1 MHKISNKFI
10 LGFYF
15 LCYSS
20 LIIGFYLNENST
32 GGAFLDYQNQNII
45 INFFV
50 DDFYKTLLTYDQFST
65 RHSPVLLILI
75 SLLKKIEFSDIIIRL
90 TYLHLNLLLPYFFYK
105 ILKTKFPSNKNF
117 LYFLLSCVL
126 FLSPTF
132 RSLSVW
138 PDSRILGLL
147 LFTISIFFYIK
158 FEKRQKY
165 KYAILNIIFY
175 TLSSYISPNFSVF
188 SIFFVFKFF
197 TTYRFS
203 LKFIYIILINVS
215 LCAPALIYLLS
226 LESNFLFKSAVPG
239 ASVDY
244 NLWFNYSNKILCI
257 STIIVFYLIPFL
269 ANNMVKINLQIISE
283 KKYFFLTTIFL
294 YLICL
299 YYFNYQL
306 EYTGGGIFF
315 QASNKFFSN
324 NYLFY
329 FISFL
334 SILICNYLGAI
345 NKFNYVVLFLIIL
358 SNPQLTIYHKYFDPF
373 LYIAFFSLFNLNIN
387 QKILCSNKTIIFFY
401 IFSAFFLIISLL
413 KS

>member
-1 MHKISNKFI
+1 MHKISDKFI

-20 LIIGFYLNENST
+20 LILGFYLNENST
-32 GGAFLDYQNQNII
+32 GGAFLDYQTHNII

-75 SLLKKIEFSDIIIRL
+75 SLLKKIESSDTIIRL
-90 TYLHLNLLLPYFFYK
+90 TYLHINLLLPYFFYK
-105 ILKTKFPSNKNF
+105 ILKIKFPSNKNF
-117 LYFLLSCVL
+117 VYFLLSCII

-197 TTYRFS
+197 ITYRLS
-203 LKFIYIILINVS
+203 LKFIYIILINII
-215 LCAPALIYLLS
+215 LCAPAFIYLLS
-226 LESNFLFKSAVPG
+226 LQSIFLFKSAVPG
-239 ASVDY
+239 GSVDY

-269 ANNMVKINLQIISE
+269 ATNMVKINLQIISE

-306 EYTGGGIFF
+306 EYGGGGIFF
-315 QASNKFFSN
+315 QMSNKFFSN

-334 SILICNYLGAI
+334 SILICNYLGSI
-345 NKFNYVVLFLIIL
+345 NKFNYLVLFLIIL

-373 LYIAFFSLFNLNIN
+373 LYIAFFSLFNLNID

-401 IFSAFFLIISLL
+401 IFSVFFLIISLL
-413 KS
+413 K

>member
-1 MHKISNKFI
+1 MHKISDKFI

-20 LIIGFYLNENST
+20 LILGFYLNENST
-32 GGAFLDYQNQNII
+32 GGAFLDYQNQNKI

-75 SLLKKIEFSDIIIRL
+75 SLLKKIEFSDTMIRL
-90 TYLHLNLLLPYFFYK
+90 TYLHINLLLPYFFYK
-105 ILKTKFPSNKNF
+105 ILKIKFPSNKNF
-117 LYFLLSCVL
+117 VLFLLSCII

-158 FEKRQKY
+158 FEKVQKY

-197 TTYRFS
+197 ITYRFS

-215 LCAPALIYLLS
+215 LCAPAFIYLLS
-226 LESNFLFKSAVPG
+226 LESNFLFKSAIAG

-244 NLWFNYSNKILCI
+244 NLWFNFSNKILCI

-269 ANNMVKINLQIISE
+269 ATNMVKINLQIISE

-306 EYTGGGIFF
+306 EYGGGGIFF
-315 QASNKFFSN
+315 QTSNKFFSN

-334 SILICNYLGAI
+334 SILICNYLGSI

-373 LYIAFFSLFNLNIN
+373 LYIAFFSLFNLNID

-413 KS
+413 K

>member
-1 MHKISNKFI
+1 MHKISKKFI
-10 LGFYF
+10 VGFYF

-20 LIIGFYLNENST
+20 LILGFYLNENST
-32 GGAFLDYQNQNII
+32 GGAFLDYQTHNII

-75 SLLKKIEFSDIIIRL
+75 SLLKKIEFSDTIIRL
-90 TYLHLNLLLPYFFYK
+90 TYLHINLLLPYFFYK
-105 ILKTKFPSNKNF
+105 ILKIKFPSNKNF
-117 LYFLLSCVL
+117 VYFLLSCII

-175 TLSSYISPNFSVF
+175 TLSAYISPNFSVF

-197 TTYRFS
+197 ITYKFS
-203 LKFIYIILINVS
+203 LKFIYIILINII
-215 LCAPALIYLLS
+215 LCAPAFIYLLS
-226 LESNFLFKSAVPG
+226 LENIFLFKSAVPG
-239 ASVDY
+239 VSVDY

-269 ANNMVKINLQIISE
+269 ATNIVKINLQITSE
-283 KKYFFLTTIFL
+283 KKYFFLTIIFL

-306 EYTGGGIFF
+306 EYGGGGIFF
-315 QASNKFFSN
+315 QTSNKFFSN

-334 SILICNYLGAI
+334 SILICNYLGSI

-373 LYIAFFSLFNLNIN
+373 LYIAFFSLFNLNID

-401 IFSAFFLIISLL
+401 IFSVFFLIISLL
-413 KS
+413 K

>member
-1 MHKISNKFI
+1 MNKISDKFI

-20 LIIGFYLNENST
+20 LILGFYLNENST

-75 SLLKKIEFSDIIIRL
+75 SLLKKIEFSDIMIRL
-90 TYLHLNLLLPYFFYK
+90 TYLHINLLLPYFFYK
-105 ILKTKFPSNKNF
+105 ILKIKFPSNKNF
-117 LYFLLSCVL
+117 VLFLLSCII

-158 FEKRQKY
+158 FEKKQKY

-197 TTYRFS
+197 ITYRFS
-203 LKFIYIILINVS
+203 LKFIYIILINII

-239 ASVDY
+239 ASADY
-244 NLWFNYSNKILCI
+244 NLWFNFSNKILCI

-269 ANNMVKINLQIISE
+269 ATNIVKINLQIISE
-283 KKYFFLTTIFL
+283 KKYIFLTTIFL

-306 EYTGGGIFF
+306 EYGGGGIFF

-373 LYIAFFSLFNLNIN
+373 LYIAFFSLFNLNID
-387 QKILCSNKTIIFFY
+387 QKILCSNKTIMFFY

-413 KS
+413 K

>member
-1 MHKISNKFI
+1 MYKISDKFI

-20 LIIGFYLNENST
+20 LILGFYLNENST

-75 SLLKKIEFSDIIIRL
+75 SLLKKIDFSDTMIRL
-90 TYLHLNLLLPYFFYK
+90 TYLHINLLLPYFFYK
-105 ILKTKFPSNKNF
+105 ILKIKFPSNKNF
-117 LYFLLSCVL
+117 VLFLLSCII

-158 FEKRQKY
+158 FEKVQKY

-197 TTYRFS
+197 FTYRLS
-203 LKFIYIILINVS
+203 LKFIYIILINII
-215 LCAPALIYLLS
+215 LCAPAFIYLLS

-244 NLWFNYSNKILCI
+244 NLWFNFSNKILCI

-269 ANNMVKINLQIISE
+269 ATNIIKINLQIISE

-306 EYTGGGIFF
+306 EYGGGGIFF
-315 QASNKFFSN
+315 QTSNKFFSN

-334 SILICNYLGAI
+334 SILMCNYLGSI
-345 NKFNYVVLFLIIL
+345 NKFNYVLLFLIIL

-373 LYIAFFSLFNLNIN
+373 LYIAFFSLFNLNID
-387 QKILCSNKTIIFFY
+387 QKILCSNKTIIFFH
-401 IFSAFFLIISLL
+401 IFSVFFLIISFL
-413 KS
+413 K